1 MNKNK
6 SDIAADIAAY
16 LANGGTITQLKP
28 TDRVIREGLSQI
40 QKRLYGQLGNLSS
53 DGKPVRRP

>member
-6 SDIAADIAAY
+6 SELAADIAAY

-28 TDRVIREGLSQI
+28 TDRVLTEGLSKI
-40 QKRLYGQLGNLSS
+40 QKRLYGQLGDLSS
-53 DGKPVRRP
+53 SGKPVRRP